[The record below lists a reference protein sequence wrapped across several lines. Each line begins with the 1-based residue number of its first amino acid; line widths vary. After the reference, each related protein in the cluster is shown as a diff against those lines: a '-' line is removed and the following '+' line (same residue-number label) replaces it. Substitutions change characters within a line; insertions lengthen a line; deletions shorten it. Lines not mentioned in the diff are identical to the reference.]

1 MPALN
6 YVIYD
11 YSSSQATVVLAS
23 HCRKNI
29 VAVVTQD
36 RVIDDNLKKQSKNQT
51 LYTWR
56 RLFLPTQIFHNI
68 SS

>member
-29 VAVVTQD
+29 VAVVTQG

-51 LYTWR
+51 LYT
-56 RLFLPTQIFHNI
+56 
-68 SS
+68 